1 MNFLWILMHY
11 ISYPFSSFWHR
22 NMFRPLFCRIVVMK
36 LWKYM
41 YITHQN
47 QIEIFQKKL
56 VSFIQPSN
64 ILFFC
69 SNKIIDLHQMRVYF
83 WVIRKLVLIQNQYE
97 MRYVIDMIHFY
108 VFYCGKVFLKLK
120 LVLKL
125 SNINFHF
132 ENGLITQNFFVGA
145 IDFHRISIY
154 KRKMCNFTIFILIL
168 IKARKRLL
176 IKQYS
181 LQITFYKRQG

>member
-1 MNFLWILMHY
+1 MEIYVYNTPKSNWD
-11 ISYPFSSFWHR
+11 ISEKTGVIYTTF
-22 NMFRPLFCRIVVMK
+22 
-36 LWKYM
+36 KY
-41 YITHQN
+41 
-47 QIEIFQKKL
+47 L
-56 VSFIQPSN
+56 V
-64 ILFFC
+64 FFC
-69 SNKIIDLHQMRVYF
+69 LNKIIDLHQMRVYF

-132 ENGLITQNFFVGA
+132 ENGLIPQNFFVDA

>member
-1 MNFLWILMHY
+1 MEIYVYNTPKSNWD
-11 ISYPFSSFWHR
+11 ISEKTGVIYTTFKY
-22 NMFRPLFCRIVVMK
+22 LVFC
-36 LWKYM
+36 L
-41 YITHQN
+41 T
-47 QIEIFQKKL
+47 
-56 VSFIQPSN
+56 
-64 ILFFC
+64 
-69 SNKIIDLHQMRVYF
+69 KIIELHQMWVYF

-97 MRYVIDMIHFY
+97 MRYIIDMIPSD

-181 LQITFYKRQG
+181 LQITVYKRQG

>member
-1 MNFLWILMHY
+1 MHY

-69 SNKIIDLHQMRVYF
+69 LTKIIDLHQMRVYF

-97 MRYVIDMIHFY
+97 MRYIIDMVHFY
-108 VFYCGKVFLKLK
+108 VFYCGKVLLKLK

-132 ENGLITQNFFVGA
+132 ENGLISQNFLLKQSTIIEYLFTKEKCV
-145 IDFHRISIY
+145 IY
-154 KRKMCNFTIFILIL
+154 WFIWLNLYWFL
-168 IKARKRLL
+168 IKARKWLL